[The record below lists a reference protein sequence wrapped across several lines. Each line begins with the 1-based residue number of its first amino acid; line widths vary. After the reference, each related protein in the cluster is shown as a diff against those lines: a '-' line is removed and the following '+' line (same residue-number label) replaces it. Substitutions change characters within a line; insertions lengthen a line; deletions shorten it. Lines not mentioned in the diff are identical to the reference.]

1 MSAVNITPLMFQCAA
16 QSPDRQRRQARRA
29 SRPAAAVSMLCVSC
43 SAVQQLFS
51 LSLILKM
58 FVYFRGDT
66 FKAGWGTSQ
75 VSLVIIKSAK
85 KTLRVTMAAKIATY
99 LSASHYFD
107 LSINGNEKM
116 CPKEDFRVDWHLKAT
131 NDALET
137 SQEDVKKLAGGR

>member
-1 MSAVNITPLMFQCAA
+1 MLVAA
-16 QSPDRQRRQARRA
+16 
-29 SRPAAAVSMLCVSC
+29 
-43 SAVQQLFS
+43 QQLFS

-116 CPKEDFRVDWHLKAT
+116 CHKEDFRVDWHLKAT
-131 NDALET
+131 NDALEPVRKM
-137 SQEDVKKLAGGR
+137 SRSCQEAAEVPGAYCSHNMYAAAEDKHS